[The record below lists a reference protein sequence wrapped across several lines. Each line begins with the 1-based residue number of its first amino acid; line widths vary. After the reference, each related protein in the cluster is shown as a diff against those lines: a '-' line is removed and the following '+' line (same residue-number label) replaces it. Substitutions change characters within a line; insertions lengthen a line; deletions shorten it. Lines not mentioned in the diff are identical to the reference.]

1 MQISKKSLEIIPHDC
16 VVRLFSVYDTLKSAE
31 KKAADLL
38 IEDPEFVRTSSIA
51 KVAQRAQ
58 CSEPTFS
65 RLAKKL
71 DYTGFPELKHELG
84 KADGARDFAFY
95 DGVQK
100 GDSTDEIIKKVF
112 HSAAQGLEDTAKTLS
127 GEKIESAADALIGAR
142 TCLVYGVGD
151 SSVVARAIQYK
162 FARLGIPIQF
172 AEDVAFTAT
181 MALQLG
187 ENDIFFAVSHSGKS
201 DPTLRMARYA
211 KARGAQ
217 VISITNFP
225 ASPLARISDIVLL
238 TAVFSELIY
247 GENTSKRT
255 AEMCILEILAECMEL
270 RGKSGL
276 LPHPACEKTNEDGQ
290 L

>member
-71 DYTGFPELKHELG
+71 DYTGFPELKHVLG
-84 KADGARDFAFY
+84 KADGERDFTFY
-95 DGVQK
+95 DGIQK
-100 GDSTDEIIKKVF
+100 GDTTDKIIEKVF

-127 GEKIESAADALIGAR
+127 GKRIESAADTLIHAQ
-142 TCLVYGVGD
+142 TCLVYGAGD
-151 SSVVARAIQYK
+151 SSIVARAIQYR
-162 FARLGIPIQF
+162 FAKLGIPIQF
-172 AEDVAFTAT
+172 SEDVAFTAA
-181 MALQLG
+181 MAFRLE
-187 ENDIFFAVSHSGKS
+187 ENDVFFAVSHSGKS

-211 KARGAQ
+211 KSNGAQ

-225 ASPLARISDIVLL
+225 ASPLARISDVVLL

-270 RGKSGL
+270 RGKNRIHMNS
-276 LPHPACEKTNEDGQ
+276 AQKTDEDGKA
-290 L
+290 